1 MSVNFKGLKTKLLA
15 NKVILVISLVILIV
29 ALVPSL
35 YFYNQYQKTQSL
47 LQSSNKQVEVEA
59 KVLIAQ
65 VGKLMELPTDEN
77 PTVATVSDKTKL
89 LDQPFFKNAQNGD
102 RVLVYSK
109 AKKAILY
116 RPSINKIV
124 EVSMINIGNTQSPTA
139 AVITVPVSI
148 TPSVISP
155 TTVIEKILKVAIY
168 NGTLTAGFA
177 SSTQK
182 QLEAKTSKF
191 QVMSKGDA
199 SQSDY
204 TKTLVIDL
212 TGKNKSAAEELAG
225 LVNGKVGALPSGEKS
240 PSNVDFL
247 VILGSSK

>member
-1 MSVNFKGLKTKLLA
+1 MSANFQSLKTKLLA

-47 LQSSNKQVEVEA
+47 LQNSNKQVEVET

-65 VGKLMELPTDEN
+65 VGKLIELPTGEN

-102 RVLVYSK
+102 KVLVYSK

-139 AVITVPVSI
+139 AVTTVPVSI

-155 TTVIEKILKVAIY
+155 TVIEKILKVTIY
-168 NGTLTAGFA
+168 NGTLTVGFA
-177 SSTQK
+177 SSTQR

-191 QVMSKGDA
+191 QVVSKGDA
-199 SQSDY
+199 SQNDY
-204 TKTLVIDL
+204 TKTLVVDL